1 MPFRRILC
9 VGCFDILHYGHLLH
23 LEASYAMG
31 DELVVGI
38 TRNRCVDKGAGRPYN
53 DERLRAALVQAI
65 WCVEKVRLV
74 DSSLQALKLFNPDIF
89 ALGADYKGNVLPEDR
104 AYCKRNG
111 IKIRFTNKR
120 RMSSTDIYDRLRQR

>member
-1 MPFRRILC
+1 MFKVVLC

-31 DELVVGI
+31 DQLIVGV
-38 TRNRCVDKGAGRPYN
+38 TRNRCVNKGTGRPYN
-53 DERLRAALVQAI
+53 DESVRAAMLQAI

-74 DSSLQALKLFNPDIF
+74 DSSLQALKLFKPDIF
-89 ALGADYKGNVLPEDR
+89 ALGSDYRRNVLPEDR
-104 AYCKRNG
+104 RYCKTNG